1 MSNYAIGLVIVMY
14 LAMLF
19 VLAYFA
25 EKNPRGKWTNNPY
38 VYTLSLAVYCTAWTY
53 YGSVGIASRS
63 GISFLAIYLG
73 PVIALPLWIVIMR
86 KVIRISKQHKI
97 SSIAD
102 FISMRYGNNRSLG
115 ALVTITCLMAVIPYI
130 SLQLKAV
137 SETFSLMSSENSY
150 VSSGFLDDST
160 FYIALLIAVFV
171 AFYGT
176 LSTDTSQHKK
186 GIIAT
191 VAFESILKLV
201 FFLVIGV
208 YVTYVLFDGTTDLY
222 QKASNFVNFDQL
234 TQLGGLENGFNWLF
248 TICLSFFAIFL
259 LPRQFHV
266 AVVEN
271 DNERYLKKAIWL
283 FPLYLLLFNLF
294 VIFIAWAGNIGLPN
308 GVNHDYYS
316 LLLPLKEG
324 NTALAL
330 MVFIGGFTAVISMI
344 VVATLALS
352 TMVSNNVVIPYGF
365 IKTLVEGNPEE
376 NTKRIKNL
384 RRVAIFM
391 LIIIAYFFYVTFSA
405 QLSLYSIGL
414 ISFVMISQLA
424 PSFFLGLTWRR
435 GTAKGA
441 EIGILVGL
449 AIVFYTLL
457 LPIIS
462 QVVMPNVKFVEEGLF
477 GYSWL
482 RPAQLFGLDYLT
494 PESNAFLWS
503 MAANTLSFVTFSL
516 RTKGN
521 YRERNYAEMFVNHEN
536 YENLQEGAFIWK
548 GEAYVADI
556 KRLLS
561 RFLGED
567 RTNRALRLFNRKYN
581 IAETEEKADARL
593 INFSEKLLT
602 GSIGGASAKILLS
615 SVSKETPISLVE
627 VLNILE
633 ENKETKAN
641 NKLLIEKSEQLS
653 AMAHQLKDANEEL
666 RLQDKMKDEFL
677 DTVAHELKTPV
688 TSIKAA
694 SEVLV
699 DEDMPTELRKQ
710 FLENINRDTD
720 RLDTLI
726 RNILDLEKLSNDR
739 TELDIRM
746 HNINKTIKKAIKGV
760 EQIAAKKEVKI
771 KFKGSEKVEIPYD
784 EDRILQVLTNLL
796 SNSLKFTEPRNG
808 TIKIDLKDQGSA
820 FAVVVEDNGRGIPQ
834 EDQGFI
840 FEKFYQS
847 KNQNIKKPQ
856 GSGLGLAI
864 CKKIIEGHKGKIW
877 VDKTFDKGA
886 RLVFTLPKND
896 EEKNIDSG

>member
-1 MSNYAIGLVIVMY
+1 MSNYAVGLVIVFY

-19 VLAYFA
+19 VLAYVA
-25 EKNPRGKWTNNPY
+25 EKNQRSKWINNPY

-53 YGSVGIASRS
+53 YGSVGIASSS

-73 PVIALPLWIVIMR
+73 PVIALPLWIVVMR

-102 FISMRYGNNRSLG
+102 FISMRYGNNRLLG
-115 ALVTITCLMAVIPYI
+115 ALVTLTCLFAIIPYI

-137 SETFSLMSSENSY
+137 SETFSLISAKGSY
-150 VSSGFLDDST
+150 ESTGFLDDST

-176 LSTDTSQHKK
+176 LSTDTSKHKK
-186 GIIAT
+186 GIITT
-191 VAFESILKLV
+191 VALESILKLA
-201 FFLVIGV
+201 FFLAIGI
-208 YVTYVLFDGTTDLY
+208 YITFYLFDGTTDLY
-222 QKASNFVNFDQL
+222 NQASLQENFKQL
-234 TQLGGLENGFNWLF
+234 SSFGGLENGFNWLF

-271 DNERYLKKAIWL
+271 DNESDLRKAIWL
-283 FPLYLLLFNLF
+283 FPLYLLLFNVF
-294 VIFIAWAGNIGLPN
+294 VIFIAWAGNISLPDT
-308 GVNHDYYS
+308 VNHDYYS
-316 LLLPLKEG
+316 LLLPLQENNYG
-324 NTALAL
+324 LAL
-330 MVFIGGFTAVISMI
+330 LVFIGGFTTVISMI
-344 VVATLALS
+344 VVSTLALS
-352 TMVSNNVVIPYGF
+352 TMVSNNIVIPYGF

-376 NTKRIKNL
+376 NTKRIKNI
-384 RRVAIFM
+384 RRVAIFL
-391 LIIIAYFFYVTFSA
+391 LIIIAYFFYIRFSA

-414 ISFVMISQLA
+414 ISFVIIAQLA

-435 GTAKGA
+435 GTARGA

-449 AIVFYTLL
+449 AVVFFTLF

-462 QVVMPNVKFVEEGLF
+462 QAAMPNVKFVEEGLF
-477 GYSWL
+477 GYAWL
-482 RPAQLFGLDYLT
+482 QPAHLFGLDYLT

-503 MAANTLSFVTFSL
+503 MSFNTLTFVGFSL

-536 YENLQEGAFIWK
+536 YGNLQEGGFIWK

-561 RFLGED
+561 RFLGEP
-567 RTNRALRLFNRKYN
+567 RTNRALRLFNKKYN
-581 IAETEEKADARL
+581 ISETEERADARL

-602 GSIGGASAKILLS
+602 GSIGSASAKILLA

-633 ENKETKAN
+633 ESKETKAS
-641 NKLLIEKSEQLS
+641 NKLLREKSEEL
-653 AMAHQLKDANEEL
+653 ATMAQQLKAANEEL
-666 RLQDKMKDEFL
+666 RIQDKLKDEFL
-677 DTVAHELKTPV
+677 DTVAHELKTPI

-694 SEVLV
+694 SEVLE
-699 DEDMPTELRKQ
+699 DEGMPPELRNR
-710 FLENINRDTD
+710 FLENINRDSD

-726 RNILDLEKLSNDR
+726 HNILDLEKLSGNR
-739 TELDIRM
+739 SELDIDQ
-746 HNINKTIKKAIKGV
+746 HNMSKTIQKGIKGV
-760 EQIAAKKEVKI
+760 EQIASKKNIEIKFSKKE
-771 KFKGSEKVEIPYD
+771 KVFAAYD

-796 SNSLKFTEPRNG
+796 SNSLKFTEPDNG
-808 TIKIDLKDQGSA
+808 RIKILLEDLDNQVLVTIK
-820 FAVVVEDNGRGIPQ
+820 DNGRGIPE
-834 EDQGFI
+834 EDKDYI
-840 FEKFYQS
+840 FDKFYQS

-864 CKKIIEGHKGKIW
+864 CKKIVESHKGSIA
-877 VDKTFDKGA
+877 VDKEFKKGT
-886 RLVFTLPKND
+886 RMIFSIPK
-896 EEKNIDSG
+896 EQ

>member
-1 MSNYAIGLVIVMY
+1 MSSYVVGLVIVLY

-25 EKNPRGKWTNNPY
+25 EKNPKGKWVSNPY

-53 YGSVGIASRS
+53 YGSVGIASSS
-63 GISFLAIYLG
+63 GISFLAVYLG
-73 PVIALPLWIVIMR
+73 PVIALPLWTVVMR

-102 FISMRYGNNRSLG
+102 FISMRYGNNRLLG
-115 ALVTITCLMAVIPYI
+115 ALVTITCLFAIIPYI

-137 SETFSLMSSENSY
+137 SETFSLISTKESY
-150 VSSGFLDDST
+150 VSTGFFDDST

-191 VAFESILKLV
+191 VALESILKLS
-201 FFLVIGV
+201 FFLAIGI
-208 YVTYVLFDGTTDLY
+208 YVTFYLFDGTSDVYT
-222 QKASNFVNFDQL
+222 QASLQDNLEQL
-234 TQLGGLENGFNWLF
+234 TSFGGLENGFNWLF

-271 DNERYLKKAIWL
+271 DNESYLRKAIWL
-283 FPLYLLLFNLF
+283 FPLYLLLFNVF
-294 VIFIAWAGNIGLPN
+294 VIFIAWAGNISLPET
-308 GVNHDYYS
+308 VNHDYYS
-316 LLLPLKEG
+316 LLLPLQRNNYG
-324 NTALAL
+324 LAL
-330 MVFIGGFTAVISMI
+330 LVFIGGFTTVISMI
-344 VVATLALS
+344 VVSTLALS
-352 TMVSNNVVIPYGF
+352 TMVSNNIVIPYGF

-376 NTKRIKNL
+376 NTKRIKNI
-384 RRVAIFM
+384 RRVAIFL
-391 LIIIAYFFYVTFSA
+391 LIIIAYFFYVKFSV

-414 ISFVMISQLA
+414 ISFVIIAQLA
-424 PSFFLGLTWRR
+424 PSFFMGLTWRR
-435 GTAKGA
+435 GTARGA

-449 AIVFYTLL
+449 AIVFYTLF

-477 GYSWL
+477 GYAWL
-482 RPAQLFGLDYLT
+482 QPTHLFGLDYLT

-503 MAANTLSFVTFSL
+503 ISFNTLTFVGFSL

-536 YENLQEGAFIWK
+536 YGNLQEGGFIWK

-556 KRLLS
+556 KRLLN
-561 RFLGED
+561 RFLGEQ
-567 RTNRALRLFNRKYN
+567 RTDRALQIFNKKYN
-581 IAETEEKADARL
+581 ISETEERADARL

-602 GSIGGASAKILLS
+602 GSIGSASAKILLS

-633 ENKETKAN
+633 ESKETKAS
-641 NKLLIEKSEQLS
+641 NKLLVEKSKELS
-653 AMAHQLKDANEEL
+653 AMAHQLKAANEEL
-666 RLQDKMKDEFL
+666 RVQDKLKDEFL
-677 DTVAHELKTPV
+677 DTVAHELKTPI

-694 SEVLV
+694 SEVLE
-699 DEDMPTELRKQ
+699 DEGMPPGLRNR
-710 FLENINRDTD
+710 FLENISRDTD

-726 RNILDLEKLSNDR
+726 HNILDLEKLSSNR
-739 TELDIRM
+739 TDLDISE
-746 HNINKTIKKAIKGV
+746 HNMSKTIHKAIKGV
-760 EQIAAKKEVKI
+760 EQIATKKDVEI
-771 KFKGSEKVEIPYD
+771 KFPDKKQVLAAYD

-796 SNSLKFTEPRNG
+796 SNSLKFTEPHKGR
-808 TIKIDLKDQGSA
+808 IKILLKDLGKEVLV
-820 FAVVVEDNGRGIPQ
+820 AVQDNGRGIPD
-834 EDQGFI
+834 EDKDYI

-864 CKKIIEGHKGKIW
+864 CKKIVESHKGTIA
-877 VDKTFDKGA
+877 VDKEFAKGTQ
-886 RLVFTLPKND
+886 LIFTIPK
-896 EEKNIDSG
+896 GL

>member
-1 MSNYAIGLVIVMY
+1 MSNYVVGLVIIFY

-25 EKNPRGKWTNNPY
+25 EKNQKSKWTNNPY

-53 YGSVGIASRS
+53 YGSVGIASSS

-73 PVIALPLWIVIMR
+73 PVIALPLWILVMR

-102 FISMRYGNNRSLG
+102 FISMRYGNNRQLG
-115 ALVTITCLMAVIPYI
+115 ALVTLTCLFAIIPYI

-137 SETFSLMSSENSY
+137 SETFSLISAKGSY
-150 VSSGFLDDST
+150 ESTGFFDDST

-176 LSTDTSQHKK
+176 LSTDTSEHRK
-186 GIIAT
+186 GIVAT
-191 VAFESILKLV
+191 VALESILKLG
-201 FFLVIGV
+201 FFLAIGI
-208 YVTYVLFDGTTDLY
+208 YITFYLFDGTSDLY
-222 QKASNFVNFDQL
+222 SQASLQENFEQL
-234 TQLGGLENGFNWLF
+234 TTFGGLENGFNWLF
-248 TICLSFFAIFL
+248 TICLSIFAIFL

-271 DNERYLKKAIWL
+271 DNESYLRKAIWL
-283 FPLYLLLFNLF
+283 FPLYLLLFNVF
-294 VIFIAWAGNIGLPN
+294 VIFIAWAGNISLPN
-308 GVNHDYYS
+308 TVNHDYYS
-316 LLLPLKEG
+316 LLLPLQENNYG
-324 NTALAL
+324 LAL
-330 MVFIGGFTAVISMI
+330 LVFIGGFTTVISMI
-344 VVATLALS
+344 VVSTLALS
-352 TMVSNNVVIPYGF
+352 TMVSNNIVIPYGF

-376 NTKRIKNL
+376 NTKRIKNI
-384 RRVAIFM
+384 RRVAIFL
-391 LIIIAYFFYVTFSA
+391 LIIIAYFFYIRFSA

-414 ISFVMISQLA
+414 ISFVIISQLA

-441 EIGILVGL
+441 QIGISIGL

-457 LPIIS
+457 LPIVS
-462 QVVMPNVKFVEEGLF
+462 QVAMPNVRFVEEGLF
-477 GYSWL
+477 GYAWL
-482 RPAQLFGLDYLT
+482 QPAHLFGLDYLT

-503 MAANTLSFVTFSL
+503 MSFNTLTFVGFSL

-536 YENLQEGAFIWK
+536 YGNLQEGGFIWK

-561 RFLGED
+561 RFLGEE
-567 RTNRALRLFNRKYN
+567 RTNRALRIFNRKYN
-581 IAETEEKADARL
+581 ISETEERADARL

-602 GSIGGASAKILLS
+602 GSIGSASAKILLA

-633 ENKETKAN
+633 ESKETKTS
-641 NKLLIEKSEQLS
+641 NKLLREKSEELA
-653 AMAHQLKDANEEL
+653 AMAQQLKAANEEL
-666 RLQDKMKDEFL
+666 RIQDKLKDEFL
-677 DTVAHELKTPV
+677 DTVAHELKTPI

-694 SEVLV
+694 SEVLE
-699 DEDMPTELRKQ
+699 DEGMPPELRNR
-710 FLENINRDTD
+710 FLENINRDSD

-726 RNILDLEKLSNDR
+726 HNILDLEKLSGNR
-739 TELDIRM
+739 SELDIGE
-746 HNINKTIKKAIKGV
+746 HNMSNTIHKAIKGV
-760 EQIAAKKEVKI
+760 EQIASKKDIKIEFLKKE
-771 KFKGSEKVEIPYD
+771 KVFAPYD

-796 SNSLKFTEPRNG
+796 SNSLKFTEPHNG
-808 TIKIDLKDQGSA
+808 RIKILLEDLDEEVLVTIK
-820 FAVVVEDNGRGIPQ
+820 DNGRGVPD
-834 EDQGFI
+834 EDKDYI
-840 FEKFYQS
+840 FDKFYQS
-847 KNQNIKKPQ
+847 KNQNVKKPQ

-864 CKKIIEGHKGKIW
+864 CKKIVESHKGSIA
-877 VDKTFDKGA
+877 VDKKFNKGT
-886 RLVFTLPKND
+886 RMMFSIPKQQ
-896 EEKNIDSG
+896 

>member
-1 MSNYAIGLVIVMY
+1 MSSYVVGLVIVLY
-14 LAMLF
+14 LAVLF

-25 EKNPRGKWTNNPY
+25 EKNPKGKWVSNPY

-53 YGSVGIASRS
+53 YGSVGIASSS
-63 GISFLAIYLG
+63 GISFLAVYLG
-73 PVIALPLWIVIMR
+73 PVIALPLWTVVMR

-102 FISMRYGNNRSLG
+102 FISMRYGNNRLLG
-115 ALVTITCLMAVIPYI
+115 ALVTITCLFAIIPYI

-137 SETFSLMSSENSY
+137 SETFSLISTKESY
-150 VSSGFLDDST
+150 VSTGFFDDST

-191 VAFESILKLV
+191 VALESILKLS
-201 FFLVIGV
+201 FFLAIGI
-208 YVTYVLFDGTTDLY
+208 YVTFYLFDGTSDVYT
-222 QKASNFVNFDQL
+222 QASLQDNLEQL
-234 TQLGGLENGFNWLF
+234 TSFGGLENGFNWLF

-271 DNERYLKKAIWL
+271 DNESYLRKAIWL
-283 FPLYLLLFNLF
+283 FPLYLLLFNVF
-294 VIFIAWAGNIGLPN
+294 VIFIAWAGNISLPET
-308 GVNHDYYS
+308 VNHDYYS
-316 LLLPLKEG
+316 LLLPLQQNNYG
-324 NTALAL
+324 LAL
-330 MVFIGGFTAVISMI
+330 LVFIGGFTTVISMI
-344 VVATLALS
+344 VVSTLALS
-352 TMVSNNVVIPYGF
+352 TMVSNNIVIPYGF

-376 NTKRIKNL
+376 NTKRIKNI
-384 RRVAIFM
+384 RRVAIFL
-391 LIIIAYFFYVTFSA
+391 LIIIAYFFYVKFSV

-414 ISFVMISQLA
+414 ISFVIIAQLA
-424 PSFFLGLTWRR
+424 PSFFMGLTWRR
-435 GTAKGA
+435 GTARGA

-449 AIVFYTLL
+449 AIVFYTLF

-477 GYSWL
+477 GYAWL
-482 RPAQLFGLDYLT
+482 QPTHLFGLDYLT

-503 MAANTLSFVTFSL
+503 ISFNTLTFVGFSL

-536 YENLQEGAFIWK
+536 YGNLQEGGFIWK

-556 KRLLS
+556 KRLLN
-561 RFLGED
+561 RFLGEQPTD
-567 RTNRALRLFNRKYN
+567 RALQIFNKKYN
-581 IAETEEKADARL
+581 ISETEERADARL

-602 GSIGGASAKILLS
+602 GSIGSASAKILLS

-633 ENKETKAN
+633 ESKETKAS
-641 NKLLIEKSEQLS
+641 NKLLIEKSEELS
-653 AMAHQLKDANEEL
+653 AMARQLKAANEEL
-666 RLQDKMKDEFL
+666 RIQDKLKDEFL
-677 DTVAHELKTPV
+677 DTVAHELKTPI

-694 SEVLV
+694 SEVLE
-699 DEDMPTELRKQ
+699 DEGMPPELRNR
-710 FLENINRDTD
+710 FLENISRDTD

-726 RNILDLEKLSNDR
+726 HNILDLEKLSSNR
-739 TELDIRM
+739 TDLDISE
-746 HNINKTIKKAIKGV
+746 HNMSKTIHKAIKGV
-760 EQIAAKKEVKI
+760 EQIATKKGVKI
-771 KFKGSEKVEIPYD
+771 KFPDKKQVLAAYD

-796 SNSLKFTEPRNG
+796 SNSLKFTEPHKGR
-808 TIKIDLKDQGSA
+808 IKILLKDLGKEVLV
-820 FAVVVEDNGRGIPQ
+820 AVQDNGRGIPD
-834 EDQGFI
+834 EDKDYI

-864 CKKIIEGHKGKIW
+864 CKKIVESHKGTIA
-877 VDKTFDKGA
+877 VDKEFAKGTQ
-886 RLVFTLPKND
+886 LIFTIPK
-896 EEKNIDSG
+896 GL

>member
-1 MSNYAIGLVIVMY
+1 MSSYVVGLVIVLY

-25 EKNPRGKWTNNPY
+25 EKNPKGKWVSNPY

-53 YGSVGIASRS
+53 YGSVGIASSS
-63 GISFLAIYLG
+63 GISFLAVYLG
-73 PVIALPLWIVIMR
+73 PVIALPLWIVVMR

-102 FISMRYGNNRSLG
+102 FISMRYGNNRLLG
-115 ALVTITCLMAVIPYI
+115 ALVTITCLFAIIPYI

-137 SETFSLMSSENSY
+137 SETFSLISTKESY
-150 VSSGFLDDST
+150 VSTGFFDDST

-191 VAFESILKLV
+191 VALESILKLS
-201 FFLVIGV
+201 FFLAIGI
-208 YVTYVLFDGTTDLY
+208 YVTFYLFDGTSDVYT
-222 QKASNFVNFDQL
+222 QASLQDNLEQL
-234 TQLGGLENGFNWLF
+234 TSFGGLENGFNWLF

-271 DNERYLKKAIWL
+271 DNESYLRKAIWL
-283 FPLYLLLFNLF
+283 FPLYLLLFNVF
-294 VIFIAWAGNIGLPN
+294 VIFIAWAGNISLPET
-308 GVNHDYYS
+308 VNHDYYS
-316 LLLPLKEG
+316 LLLPLQQNNYG
-324 NTALAL
+324 LAL
-330 MVFIGGFTAVISMI
+330 LVFIGGFTTVISMI
-344 VVATLALS
+344 VVSTLALS
-352 TMVSNNVVIPYGF
+352 TMVSNNIVIPYGF

-376 NTKRIKNL
+376 NTKRIKNI
-384 RRVAIFM
+384 RRVAIFL
-391 LIIIAYFFYVTFSA
+391 LIIIAYFFYVKFSV

-414 ISFVMISQLA
+414 ISFVIIAQLA
-424 PSFFLGLTWRR
+424 PSFFMGLTWRR
-435 GTAKGA
+435 GTARGA

-449 AIVFYTLL
+449 AIVFYTLF

-477 GYSWL
+477 GYAWL
-482 RPAQLFGLDYLT
+482 QPTHLFGLDYLT

-503 MAANTLSFVTFSL
+503 ISFNTLTFVGFSL

-536 YENLQEGAFIWK
+536 YGNLQEGGFIWK

-556 KRLLS
+556 KRLLN
-561 RFLGED
+561 RFLGEQPTD
-567 RTNRALRLFNRKYN
+567 RALQIFNKKYN
-581 IAETEEKADARL
+581 ISETEERADARL

-602 GSIGGASAKILLS
+602 GSIGSASAKILLS

-633 ENKETKAN
+633 ESKETKAS
-641 NKLLIEKSEQLS
+641 NKLLVEKSKELS
-653 AMAHQLKDANEEL
+653 AMAHQLKAANEEL
-666 RLQDKMKDEFL
+666 RVQDKLKDEFL
-677 DTVAHELKTPV
+677 DTVAHELKTPI

-694 SEVLV
+694 SEVLE
-699 DEDMPTELRKQ
+699 DEGMPPGLRNR
-710 FLENINRDTD
+710 FLENISHDTD

-726 RNILDLEKLSNDR
+726 HNILDLEKLSSNR
-739 TELDIRM
+739 TDLDISE
-746 HNINKTIKKAIKGV
+746 HNMSKTIHKAIKGV
-760 EQIAAKKEVKI
+760 EQIATKKGVKI
-771 KFKGSEKVEIPYD
+771 KFPDKKQVLAAYD

-796 SNSLKFTEPRNG
+796 SNSLKFTEPHKGR
-808 TIKIDLKDQGSA
+808 IKILLKDLGKEVLV
-820 FAVVVEDNGRGIPQ
+820 AVQDNGRGIPD
-834 EDQGFI
+834 EDKDYI

-864 CKKIIEGHKGKIW
+864 CKKIVESHKGTIA
-877 VDKTFDKGA
+877 VDKEFAKGTQ
-886 RLVFTLPKND
+886 LIFTIPK
-896 EEKNIDSG
+896 GL

>member
-1 MSNYAIGLVIVMY
+1 MSNYAVGLVIVLY

-25 EKNPRGKWTNNPY
+25 EKNPKGKWISNPY
-38 VYTLSLAVYCTAWTY
+38 VYALSLAVYCTAWTY
-53 YGSVGIASRS
+53 YGSVGIASSS

-102 FISMRYGNNRSLG
+102 FISMRYGNNRLLG
-115 ALVTITCLMAVIPYI
+115 ALVTFTCLFAIIPYI

-137 SETFSLMSSENSY
+137 SETFSLISAKDSY
-150 VSSGFLDDST
+150 VSTGFFDDST
-160 FYIALLIAVFV
+160 FYIALLLAVFV

-176 LSTDTSQHKK
+176 LSTDTSKHKK

-191 VAFESILKLV
+191 VALESILKLS
-201 FFLVIGV
+201 FFLAIGI
-208 YVTYVLFDGTTDLY
+208 YVTFFLFDGTTDIFNQARL
-222 QKASNFVNFDQL
+222 QENFEQL
-234 TQLGGLENGFNWLF
+234 TSFGGVENGFNWLF

-271 DNERYLKKAIWL
+271 DNESYLRKAIWI
-283 FPLYLLLFNLF
+283 FPLYLLLFNVF
-294 VIFIAWAGNIGLPN
+294 VIFIAWAGNISLSDI
-308 GVNHDYYS
+308 VNHDYYS
-316 LLLPLKEG
+316 LLLPLQQNNYG
-324 NTALAL
+324 LAL
-330 MVFIGGFTAVISMI
+330 MVFIGGFTTVISMI
-344 VVATLALS
+344 VVSTLALS

-376 NTKRIKNL
+376 NTKRIKNI
-384 RRVAIFM
+384 RRVAIFF
-391 LIIIAYFFYVTFSA
+391 LIIIAYFFYVKFSA

-414 ISFVMISQLA
+414 ISFVIIAQLA

-435 GTAKGA
+435 GTARGA
-441 EIGILVGL
+441 EIGIFVGL
-449 AIVFYTLL
+449 AVVFYTLL

-462 QVVMPNVKFVEEGLF
+462 HAIMPNVTFVEEGLF

-482 RPAQLFGLDYLT
+482 KPAQLFGVDYLT

-503 MAANTLSFVTFSL
+503 ISLNTLSFVAFSL

-536 YENLQEGAFIWK
+536 YGNLQEGGFIWK

-561 RFLGED
+561 RFLGEQ
-567 RTNRALRLFNRKYN
+567 RTNRALRIFNRKYN
-581 IAETEEKADARL
+581 ISETEEKADARL

-602 GSIGGASAKILLS
+602 GSIGSASAKILLA

-633 ENKETKAN
+633 ESKETKAN
-641 NKLLIEKSEQLS
+641 NKLLIEKSNELS
-653 AMAHQLKDANEEL
+653 AMAQQLKQANDEL
-666 RLQDKMKDEFL
+666 RIQDKLKDEFL
-677 DTVAHELKTPV
+677 DTVAHELKTPI

-694 SEVLV
+694 SEVLE
-699 DEDMPTELRKQ
+699 DEGMPPELRNK
-710 FLENINRDTD
+710 FLENISRDTD

-726 RNILDLEKLSNDR
+726 HNILDLEKLSSNR
-739 TELDIRM
+739 TDLDIEE
-746 HNINKTIKKAIKGV
+746 HNMSKTIQKAIKGV
-760 EQIAAKKEVKI
+760 EQIASKKQVKI
-771 KFKGSEKVEIPYD
+771 KFSTKDKVLAAYD

-796 SNSLKFTEPRNG
+796 SNSLKFTEPHKGR
-808 TIKIDLKDQGSA
+808 IKILLEDLKKEVLIA
-820 FAVVVEDNGRGIPQ
+820 VEDNGRGIPD
-834 EDQGFI
+834 EDKEYI

-847 KNQNIKKPQ
+847 KNQNVKKPQ

-864 CKKIIEGHKGKIW
+864 CKKIVESHKGTIVVHK
-877 VDKTFDKGA
+877 D
-886 RLVFTLPKND
+886 FTNGTRMIFTIPK
-896 EEKNIDSG
+896 KQ